1 MTGKRKCSLLKSI
14 RCKIAEQNGIEFS
27 TPECTFQGECRGT
40 CPKCE
45 EELRYLTEELKKIR
59 RSGGRVAVAGI
70 AATMIATSA
79 SGCARQLE
87 EFSLPLDYTEE
98 RADEHYELTGDV
110 AYPDEKLDG
119 DEDLEGKVA
128 WPGEGD
134 IGDELTGDVEYPD
147 GGTFSTTG
155 VLAAPV
161 VPEIA
166 SVAVMRETE
175 ALAALESVTFDRLR
189 DAWQSYQVFLD
200 EEKRCGVFCVGHVT
214 VEVYYDDV
222 GEIVKII
229 IADEAGEDADE

>member
-14 RCKIAEQNGIEFS
+14 RCKIAEQNGIEFY

-98 RADEHYELTGDV
+98 QGEFGYETGV
-110 AYPDEKLDG
+110 VEYPKGQVDSDK
-119 DEDLEGKVA
+119 DLEGKVA
-128 WPGEGD
+128 WPGETE
-134 IGDELTGDVEYPD
+134 IIDELTGDVAYPD

-155 VLAAPV
+155 VLAVPV
-161 VPEIA
+161 VPEISA
-166 SVAVMRETE
+166 VAAMREAE
-175 ALAALESVTFDRLR
+175 ALAALESVTFDGLR

-200 EEKRCGVFCVGHVT
+200 EEERCGVFCVGHVT
-214 VEVYYDDV
+214 VEVYYDDM
-222 GEIVKII
+222 GEIVKITI
-229 IADEAGEDADE
+229 EDEPGEDADE

>member
-98 RADEHYELTGDV
+98 QVDNRYELTGDV
-110 AYPDEKLDG
+110 A
-119 DEDLEGKVA
+119 
-128 WPGEGD
+128 WPGEGE
-134 IGDELTGDVEYPD
+134 IVDELTGDVEYPD

-161 VPEIA
+161 VPELA

-175 ALAALESVTFDRLR
+175 ALAALESVTFDGLR

-229 IADEAGEDADE
+229 IADEPGEDADE

>member
-98 RADEHYELTGDV
+98 QGKIGYETGV
-110 AYPDEKLDG
+110 VEYPKEQIDSDKELDG
-119 DEDLEGKVA
+119 KVS

-134 IGDELTGDVEYPD
+134 IGDELTGDVAYPD
-147 GGTFSTTG
+147 DGTFSTTG
-155 VLAAPV
+155 VLAVPV
-161 VPEIA
+161 VPEISA
-166 SVAVMRETE
+166 VAAMRETE

-200 EEKRCGVFCVGHVT
+200 EEERCGVFCVGHVS
-214 VEVYYDDV
+214 VEVYYDDM
-222 GEIVKII
+222 GEIVKIS
-229 IADEAGEDADE
+229 IADEPGEDADE

>member
-45 EELRYLTEELKKIR
+45 EELRYLTEELKKMR

-98 RADEHYELTGDV
+98 QVDNRYELTGD
-110 AYPDEKLDG
+110 
-119 DEDLEGKVA
+119 VA

-134 IGDELTGDVEYPD
+134 IGDELTGDVAYPD
-147 GGTFSTTG
+147 DGTFSTTG
-155 VLAAPV
+155 VLAVPV
-161 VPEIA
+161 VPEISA
-166 SVAVMRETE
+166 VAAMREAE
-175 ALAALESVTFDRLR
+175 ALAALESVTFDSLR

-200 EEKRCGVFCVGHVT
+200 EEERCGVFCFGHVT
-214 VEVYYDDV
+214 VAVYYDDM
-222 GEIVKII
+222 GEIVKIT
-229 IADEAGEDADE
+229 IADEPGEDADE